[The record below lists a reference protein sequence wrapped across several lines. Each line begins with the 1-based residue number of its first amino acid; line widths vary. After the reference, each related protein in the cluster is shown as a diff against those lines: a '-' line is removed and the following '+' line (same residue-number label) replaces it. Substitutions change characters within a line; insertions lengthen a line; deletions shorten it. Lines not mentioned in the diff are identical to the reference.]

1 LKAQE
6 GDSLFR
12 GARHVAYCVTRAAQ
26 YATGNTLCE
35 RQSRIR
41 RIKIM
46 SEHQFHFD
54 TQTLHAGT
62 RPDPATNARAV
73 PIYQTTSYQFRD
85 TDHAAN
91 LFGLKEFGNIY
102 TRIMN
107 PTNDVVEQ
115 RLAALEGGVGALVT
129 ASGQAAE
136 TFAILNLA
144 QAGDHIISSASLY
157 GGTYNLFHYTLPK
170 LGIEVTF
177 VDPSDPE
184 NFRRAIKPNTKAI
197 YGESVGNPKLDIFP
211 LEEVA
216 AIAHENSL
224 PLIIDNTTPT
234 PYLLR
239 PIEWGA
245 DIVVHSTTKYIG
257 GHGLSIGGVIVDA
270 GKFDWS
276 KSPRHHAYFNEPDPS
291 YHGLVYS
298 QLGAPAYILKARLT
312 LLRDIGAAQSPFNSF
327 LNIIGLE
334 TLHVRMERHIQNAN
348 AVAEWLS
355 RNPHVAWV
363 IHPSLP
369 SHPQYEK
376 IKRMAPKGLTA
387 LIGFGIK
394 GGREAGRQFI
404 NNLKLFSHLA
414 NIGDAKSLAIHPATT
429 THSQLT
435 PEEQRATGVTDDFV
449 RLSIGLE
456 DVRDIIWDLEQA
468 LEAAIAVVSNGHKV
482 GA

>member
-1 LKAQE
+1 M
-6 GDSLFR
+6 
-12 GARHVAYCVTRAAQ
+12 RHDKSEQGEAIQ
-26 YATGNTLCE
+26 MSE
-35 RQSRIR
+35 RQ
-41 RIKIM
+41 
-46 SEHQFHFD
+46 FHLD
-54 TQTLHAGT
+54 TQLLHAGAQ
-62 RPDPATNARAV
+62 PDPATNARAV

-85 TDHAAN
+85 TDHAAD
-91 LFGLKEFGNIY
+91 LFGLREFGNIY

-115 RLAALEGGVGALVT
+115 RLAALEEGVGALVT
-129 ASGQAAE
+129 SSGQAAE

-144 QAGDHIISSASLY
+144 QAGDHIVSSASLY

-170 LGIEVTF
+170 FGIEVTF

-184 NFRRAIKPNTKAI
+184 NFRAAIRPNTKAI

-211 LEEVA
+211 FEEVA
-216 AIAHENSL
+216 AIAREHSL

-257 GHGLSIGGVIVDA
+257 GHGLSIGGAIIDA
-270 GKFDWS
+270 GKFDWGN
-276 KSPRHHAYFNEPDPS
+276 SPRHRAYFNTPDPS
-291 YHGLVYS
+291 YHGLIYA
-298 QLGAPAYILKARLT
+298 QLGPAAYILKARLT
-312 LLRDIGAAQSPFNSF
+312 LLRDIGASQSPFNSF

-348 AVAEWLS
+348 AIAEWLS
-355 RNPHVAWV
+355 KHPHVAWV

-404 NNLKLFSHLA
+404 NHLKLFSHVA

-435 PEEQRATGVTDDFV
+435 PDEQRATGVTDDFI

-456 DVRDIIWDLEQA
+456 DVRDLIWDLDQA
-468 LEAAIAVVSNGHKV
+468 LEAAVAMVSNGHKV
-482 GA
+482 SL